1 MSYQLELRHIK
12 YFLAVAKDLHFRK
25 AAEKLF
31 ISQPGLSRQIKQLE
45 EDTKLQLFERHNRKV
60 ALTATG
66 SYLNTE
72 LSKLMVDLEAIFSQ
86 AKLLEQGT
94 EGELKMGY
102 VGSAMHNAIPKLLI
116 KIREQFPN
124 IVFDLKEMDN
134 QKQIDAILKQEIDIG
149 FVRYDRLPKDIKKK
163 PIYED
168 TFSIV
173 LPISHPITT
182 RKFKDLS
189 QLKDERFILFDASY
203 SESYY
208 EKVMQ
213 IFDNSNFTPTIS
225 HKTVHAN
232 TIYSLVENNFGISI
246 VPTSLQHGYDR
257 EIKFIELKK
266 ITQRTTL
273 QVIWNKNNKSPLLK
287 NILGIVESSRST

>member
-1 MSYQLELRHIK
+1 MSYQLELRHIR
-12 YFLAVAKDLHFRK
+12 YFLAVARELHFRK

-60 ALTATG
+60 TLTTIGAF
-66 SYLNTE
+66 LHTE
-72 LSKLMVDLEAIFSQ
+72 LTKTLDNLDSIFQQ
-86 AKLLEQGT
+86 AKLLEQGL
-94 EGELKMGY
+94 EGELKMCY
-102 VGSAMHNAIPKLLI
+102 VGSAMQNAIPKLLI
-116 KIREQFPN
+116 KIREKYPN
-124 IVFDLKEMDN
+124 IIFDLKEMAN
-134 QKQIDAILKQEIDIG
+134 QEQIDAILKQDIDIG
-149 FVRYDRLPKDIKKK
+149 FVRYDRLPNALNKK
-163 PIYED
+163 IILED

-173 LPISHPITT
+173 LPISHPMSQ
-182 RKFKDLS
+182 RKFKDLA

-213 IFDNSNFTPTIS
+213 IFESSKFHPIIS

-232 TIYSLVENNFGISI
+232 TIYSLVENNFGLSI

-257 EIKFIELKK
+257 KVKFIELKK
-266 ITQRTTL
+266 IPQRTTL
-273 QVIWNKNNKSPLLK
+273 QVIWNKKNNSSLLK
-287 NILGIVESSRST
+287 NILEIVKSK

>member
-1 MSYQLELRHIK
+1 MSYQLELRHIR

-45 EDTKLQLFERHNRKV
+45 EDTKLQLFDRHNRKV
-60 ALTATG
+60 TLTPTG
-66 SYLNTE
+66 EYLNTE
-72 LSKLMVDLEAIFSQ
+72 LTKVIHNLDAIFSQ
-86 AKLLEQGT
+86 AKLIEQGI

-102 VGSAMHNAIPKLLI
+102 VGSAIHSAIPKLLI
-116 KIREQFPN
+116 KIRDKFPS
-124 IVFDLKEMDN
+124 IIFDLKEMDN
-134 QKQIDAILKQEIDIG
+134 QKQIEAISKQEIDFG
-149 FVRYDRLPKDIKKK
+149 FVRYDRLPKNINKKA
-163 PIYED
+163 IYED

-173 LPISHPITT
+173 LPASHPMTQ
-182 RKFKDLS
+182 RKFRDLS

-213 IFDNSNFTPTIS
+213 IFEDSDCSPTIS

-232 TIYSLVENNFGISI
+232 TIYSLVENNFGVSI
-246 VPTSLQHGYDR
+246 VPTSLKHGYDR
-257 EIKFIELKK
+257 AIKFIELKK
-266 ITQRTTL
+266 IAQRTNL
-273 QVIWNKNNKSPLLK
+273 QVIWNKENLSPMVK
-287 NILGIVESSRST
+287 NIVDIVKLNQT

>member
-1 MSYQLELRHIK
+1 MLMSYQLELRHIR
-12 YFLAVAKDLHFRK
+12 YFLAVSKDLHFRK

-45 EDTKLQLFERHNRKV
+45 DDTKLQLFERHNRKV
-60 ALTATG
+60 SLTPTG
-66 SYLNTE
+66 TFLNIE
-72 LSKLMVDLEAIFSQ
+72 LTKVMQNLEEVFAQ
-86 AKLLEQGT
+86 AKLLEQGF

-116 KIREQFPN
+116 KIRDKFPN

-134 QKQIDAILKQEIDIG
+134 QKQIDAIIKQDIDIG
-149 FVRYDRLPKDIKKK
+149 FVRYDRLPSDIKMK
-163 PIYED
+163 PVFKD
-168 TFSIV
+168 SFSIV
-173 LPISHPITT
+173 LPATHPMTQ

-189 QLKDERFILFDASY
+189 QLSEEKFILFDASY

-208 EKVMQ
+208 QKVMQ
-213 IFDNSNFTPTIS
+213 IFDNSSFSPIIS

-246 VPTSLQHGYDR
+246 VPTSLKHGYNR
-257 EIKFIELKK
+257 RVKFIELKN
-266 ITQRTTL
+266 IEQRTTL
-273 QVIWNKNNKSPLLK
+273 QVIWNQKNKSQ
-287 NILGIVESSRST
+287 ILNNVLEIINRK